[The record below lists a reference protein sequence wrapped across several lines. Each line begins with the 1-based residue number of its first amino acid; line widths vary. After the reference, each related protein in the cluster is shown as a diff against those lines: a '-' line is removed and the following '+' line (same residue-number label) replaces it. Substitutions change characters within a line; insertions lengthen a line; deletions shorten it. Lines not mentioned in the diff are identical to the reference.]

1 MPPPRRYSQF
11 KQMVPIGP
19 LSELEY
25 LILALMGDGA
35 SSGYAIRKE
44 MNRLKGGRWSSDSGS
59 VYRVLRR
66 MESYGLVTETARIG
80 VKNRERTE
88 YRLTEPGERVVKEW
102 MEQPPEPADYAYL
115 VDPLRTRSYFL
126 TTLPPNERVRVV
138 KDWLAT
144 SRAFAIQLDRD
155 LQATAFGDPIYD
167 AAYRNLHYHALARV
181 AWLKSLL
188 VVVKQAAATEQKSND

>member
-1 MPPPRRYSQF
+1 
-11 KQMVPIGP
+11 MVPIGP

-66 MESYGLVTETARIG
+66 MESYNLVAETARLG

-88 YRLTEPGERVVKEW
+88 YRLTETGAKVVKAW
-102 MEQPPEPADYAYL
+102 MAQPPERADYAYL

-126 TTLPPNERVRVV
+126 KTLPPHERVRVV

-144 SRAFAIQLDRD
+144 SKAFAMQLDRE
-155 LQATAFGDPIYD
+155 LEATAFGDPIHD
-167 AAYRNLHYHALARV
+167 AAYRNLRYHALARV

-188 VVVKQAAATEQKSND
+188 VVVKQVAAEESAPRD